1 MVDEREDRYEGE
13 EGEYHFSDD
22 QVNYEEVEAP
32 KAAQTTVSMKKTIFD
47 KFSGLSGSR
56 RMLLAGVVFVSLI
69 GIVYKMLLPS
79 SPVVTG
85 EISQVPIVKQATPQ
99 QIATTKPATP
109 ATPPTSPPVQT
120 APVIQPPP
128 PVMNPPPPPQTM
140 MASPSPQNAAA
151 PQPGLPNPAETAQ
164 GMPPQTMYPTTPAA
178 PAAPITQT
186 AAMPP
191 ISSPQASIPPN
202 VVDRVKA
209 VEDHNAAIMNLLQTE
224 YAQKMS
230 EFEMQS
236 NLVRGK
242 MDEMAKRVNRIES
255 SLNQITQLLQQ
266 SAPRASKSQTASMES
281 VPALPTRSAVPRVTY
296 TVQAIIPGRAWL
308 KGDSGDT
315 VTVAE
320 GDTLRDYGRI
330 TKIDPYDGVVE
341 IDTGNKIIALSYG
354 MSGE

>member
-22 QVNYEEVEAP
+22 QVNYDEVEAP
-32 KAAQTTVSMKKTIFD
+32 KGTQSTTSMKKTILD
-47 KFSGLSGSR
+47 KFSGLSPSR

-69 GIVYKMLLPS
+69 AIVYKMLLPS
-79 SPVVTG
+79 SSTLSSEITQVTPVKVVQTTVTTKSVTPVIQSAIPVAQPITMQPSPVVT
-85 EISQVPIVKQATPQ
+85 ETPQ
-99 QIATTKPATP
+99 VSATL
-109 ATPPTSPPVQT
+109 PPNGAIQPGSASPIELSQMPGSQPGSPPAQT
-120 APVIQPPP
+120 TPFSTTSTSLPPP
-128 PVMNPPPPPQTM
+128 I
-140 MASPSPQNAAA
+140 AA
-151 PQPGLPNPAETAQ
+151 
-164 GMPPQTMYPTTPAA
+164 
-178 PAAPITQT
+178 TQ
-186 AAMPP
+186 
-191 ISSPQASIPPN
+191 N

-209 VEDHNAAIMNLLQTE
+209 VEDHNVAIMNLLQTE

-266 SAPRASKSQTASMES
+266 GTPSANKSQAVPMENAPLMP
-281 VPALPTRSAVPRVTY
+281 VRSAIPRVTY

-308 KGDSGDT
+308 KADSGDT

-354 MSGE
+354 MSAE

>member
-1 MVDEREDRYEGE
+1 M
-13 EGEYHFSDD
+13 
-22 QVNYEEVEAP
+22 P
-32 KAAQTTVSMKKTIFD
+32 
-47 KFSGLSGSR
+47 
-56 RMLLAGVVFVSLI
+56 
-69 GIVYKMLLPS
+69 
-79 SPVVTG
+79 
-85 EISQVPIVKQATPQ
+85 
-99 QIATTKPATP
+99 
-109 ATPPTSPPVQT
+109 SPP
-120 APVIQPPP
+120 P
-128 PVMNPPPPPQTM
+128 
-140 MASPSPQNAAA
+140 ASLPQNV
-151 PQPGLPNPAETAQ
+151 G
-164 GMPPQTMYPTTPAA
+164 
-178 PAAPITQT
+178 
-186 AAMPP
+186 
-191 ISSPQASIPPN
+191 
-202 VVDRVKA
+202 DRVKA

-266 SAPRASKSQTASMES
+266 SAPHTNKSQAPAMES
-281 VPALPTRSAVPRVTY
+281 APMMPMRSAIPKVTY

-308 KGDSGDT
+308 KADSGDT

-354 MSGE
+354 MSAE

>member
-1 MVDEREDRYEGE
+1 MVDEREDRYEND

-22 QVNYEEVEAP
+22 QVNYEEAEAP
-32 KAAQTTVSMKKTIFD
+32 KAAQPTGSLKKSIIN
-47 KFSGLSGSR
+47 KFSNLSASR
-56 RMLLAGVVFVSLI
+56 RMLLAGIVFVILI
-69 GIVYKMLLPS
+69 GVVYKMLLPS
-79 SPVVTG
+79 SPVLPG
-85 EISQVPIVKQATPQ
+85 EIIQATAVKNTTPEM
-99 QIATTKPATP
+99 ATTKPVTP
-109 ATPPTSPPVQT
+109 VTTPPVSTTAQQAVPPVPNMQ
-120 APVIQPPP
+120 AQE
-128 PVMNPPPPPQTM
+128 
-140 MASPSPQNAAA
+140 
-151 PQPGLPNPAETAQ
+151 PQPVAPPAAQQNMAAGPGVPNPAMPAQ
-164 GMPPQTMYPTTPAA
+164 MIPQQAQPQAEVPAQAAQAA
-178 PAAPITQT
+178 PPAPVQ
-186 AAMPP
+186 AAMPVG
-191 ISSPQASIPPN
+191 PPPA
-202 VVDRVKA
+202 VTQDRLKA

-266 SAPRASKSQTASMES
+266 SGARANKSPAAMEN
-281 VPALPTRSAVPRVTY
+281 VPALPTRSAVPKVTY
-296 TVQAIIPGRAWL
+296 VVQAIIPGRAWL

>member
-1 MVDEREDRYEGE
+1 MVDEREDRYEND

-22 QVNYEEVEAP
+22 QVNYEEVDAP
-32 KAAQTTVSMKKTIFD
+32 KAAQSTVSIKKSILE

-56 RMLLAGVVFVSLI
+56 RMLLAGVVFISLI
-69 GIVYKMLLPS
+69 GIIYKMLLPS
-79 SPVVTG
+79 SPVLPG
-85 EISQVPIVKQATPQ
+85 EISAIGVAKKTGPEV
-99 QIATTKPATP
+99 ATTKPVQPVSPP
-109 ATPPTSPPVQT
+109 AQAPPVVQAPQPVMSAAPEPQPQTVTSPP
-120 APVIQPPP
+120 IQ
-128 PVMNPPPPPQTM
+128 
-140 MASPSPQNAAA
+140 QNASSQPGIPTLPGA
-151 PQPGLPNPAETAQ
+151 PQMVSQ
-164 GMPPQTMYPTTPAA
+164 QQSMYPATQAQQAPPAA
-178 PAAPITQT
+178 PTQT
-186 AAMPP
+186 GGLESPP
-191 ISSPQASIPPN
+191 PSAS
-202 VVDRVKA
+202 VSVSQDRLKA

-266 SAPRASKSQTASMES
+266 NGPRANKSQTTAMES

-308 KGDSGDT
+308 KADSGDT

>member
-1 MVDEREDRYEGE
+1 MVDEREDRYEND

-32 KAAQTTVSMKKTIFD
+32 KAAQTTVSIKKSIID
-47 KFSGLSGSR
+47 KFSRLSGSR
-56 RMLLAGVVFVSLI
+56 RMLLAGVVFISLI
-69 GIVYKMLLPS
+69 GIIYKMLLPS
-79 SPVVTG
+79 SPALPG
-85 EISQVPIVKQATPQ
+85 EISQITVAKKTAPELAI
-99 QIATTKPATP
+99 TKPAQP
-109 ATPPTSPPVQT
+109 ESPPVQT
-120 APVIQPPP
+120 PPP
-128 PVMNPPPPPQTM
+128 AVQTPSPVMSAPE
-140 MASPSPQNAAA
+140 SPSPAVAPPTQQNAMN
-151 PQPGLPNPAETAQ
+151 QPGLSNSPGT
-164 GMPPQTMYPTTPAA
+164 PQMAPQQQSMYPATQATQAEA
-178 PAAPITQT
+178 PPIAPLQT
-186 AAMPP
+186 AVSESPP
-191 ISSPQASIPPN
+191 AS
-202 VVDRVKA
+202 VSQDRLKA

-266 SAPRASKSQTASMES
+266 NGSRATKSQTTTMES

-308 KGDSGDT
+308 KADSGDT

>member
-22 QVNYEEVEAP
+22 QVNYEEAEAS
-32 KAAQTTVSMKKTIFD
+32 KAAQTTVSMKKSIID
-47 KFSGLSGSR
+47 KISGLSPGR
-56 RMLLAGVVFVSLI
+56 RMLLAGIVFISLI
-69 GIVYKMLLPS
+69 GIIYKMLLPS
-79 SPVVTG
+79 SPVLPG
-85 EISQVPIVKQATPQ
+85 DISQVAAAKKMTQE
-99 QIATTKPATP
+99 IAATKPAIP
-109 ATPPTSPPVQT
+109 ATPVSPPVQT
-120 APVIQPPP
+120 ATAIPSSPPVINAPEL
-128 PVMNPPPPPQTM
+128 PQT
-140 MASPSPQNAAA
+140 AAPSVPQNSAT
-151 PQPGLPNPAETAQ
+151 QPGLPNPVETAQ
-164 GMPPQTMYPTTPAA
+164 AISPATYPTTQGA
-178 PAAPITQT
+178 PAAIQT
-186 AAMPP
+186 AMPVSP
-191 ISSPQASIPPN
+191 PPQAS
-202 VVDRVKA
+202 VSQDRLKA

-266 SAPRASKSQTASMES
+266 SGSRANKPQTTSMES
-281 VPALPTRSAVPRVTY
+281 APMLPTRSAVPKVTY

>member
-13 EGEYHFSDD
+13 EGEYHFSDE
-22 QVNYEEVEAP
+22 QANYEEVETP
-32 KAAQTTVSMKKTIFD
+32 KAAQPASIKKTLIE
-47 KFSGLSGSR
+47 KFSGLSPSR
-56 RMLLAGVVFVSLI
+56 RMLLAGIVFVSLI
-69 GIVYKMLLPS
+69 AIVYKMLLPS
-79 SPVVTG
+79 SPVLPA
-85 EISQVPIVKQATPQ
+85 EISQIPQKTPPQ
-99 QIATTKPATP
+99 QMAATKPAV
-109 ATPPTSPPVQT
+109 ATPPVSPP
-120 APVIQPPP
+120 APPTQPPAINAPELQPTPGNPQAVTMQPASPNPAEVAQMMPQQPNYPTVQAQAAP
-128 PVMNPPPPPQTM
+128 PMQTTGPLAPPPQT
-140 MASPSPQNAAA
+140 SSVPQNI
-151 PQPGLPNPAETAQ
+151 N
-164 GMPPQTMYPTTPAA
+164 
-178 PAAPITQT
+178 
-186 AAMPP
+186 
-191 ISSPQASIPPN
+191 
-202 VVDRVKA
+202 DRLKA
-209 VEDHNAAIMNLLQTE
+209 LEDHNTAIMNLLQTE

-266 SAPRASKSQTASMES
+266 GAPQANKTQTAAMEN
-281 VPALPTRSAVPRVTY
+281 VPALPTRSAIPRVTY

-308 KGDSGDT
+308 KADSGDT

-341 IDTGNKIIALSYG
+341 IDTGNKVIALSYG

>member
-1 MVDEREDRYEGE
+1 MVDEREDRYEND

-32 KAAQTTVSMKKTIFD
+32 KAAQTTVSIKKSILE

-56 RMLLAGVVFVSLI
+56 RMLLAGVVFMSLI
-69 GIVYKMLLPS
+69 GIIYKMLLPS
-79 SPVVTG
+79 SPVLPG
-85 EISQVPIVKQATPQ
+85 EINAIAVAKKTAPEVAT
-99 QIATTKPATP
+99 AKPVQP
-109 ATPPTSPPVQT
+109 VSPPVQT
-120 APVIQPPP
+120 PPP
-128 PVMNPPPPPQTM
+128 AAQAPSPVMSAPEPPPQIV
-140 MASPSPQNAAA
+140 ASPPTQQNAMS
-151 PQPGLPNPAETAQ
+151 QPGLPNPPGT
-164 GMPPQTMYPTTPAA
+164 PQMLPQQQSMYPATQAAQSSPAA
-178 PAAPITQT
+178 PTQT
-186 AAMPP
+186 AVPESPP
-191 ISSPQASIPPN
+191 ASPSVSQ
-202 VVDRVKA
+202 DRLKA

-266 SAPRASKSQTASMES
+266 NGSHTNKSQMTATES

-308 KGDSGDT
+308 KADSGDT

>member
-1 MVDEREDRYEGE
+1 MVDEREDRYEND

-22 QVNYEEVEAP
+22 QANYEEAP
-32 KAAQTTVSMKKTIFD
+32 KAAQPTVSMKKTIID
-47 KFSGLSGSR
+47 KFSRLSGSR
-56 RMLLAGVVFVSLI
+56 RMLLAGVVFVILI
-69 GIVYKMLLPS
+69 VIVYKMLLPT
-79 SPVVTG
+79 SPVLTG
-85 EISQVPIVKQATPQ
+85 EIRQVAVAKKTTPE
-99 QIATTKPATP
+99 IAPTQPA
-109 ATPPTSPPVQT
+109 PPVSPPVQT
-120 APVIQPPP
+120 ATAIQTPP
-128 PVMNPPPPPQTM
+128 PVMNAPQAPQT
-140 MASPSPQNAAA
+140 AAPPIPQNVAT
-151 PQPGLPNPAETAQ
+151 QPGLPNPTETAQ
-164 GMPPQTMYPTTPAA
+164 MMPYPAVQVTPPA
-178 PAAPITQT
+178 PPVQT
-186 AAMPP
+186 AVPVSPP
-191 ISSPQASIPPN
+191 PPPQASVSP
-202 VVDRVKA
+202 DRLKA
-209 VEDHNAAIMNLLQTE
+209 VEDHNTAIMNLLQTE

-230 EFEMQS
+230 ELEMQS

-266 SAPRASKSQTASMES
+266 NGPRANKSQTTAMEN
-281 VPALPTRSAVPRVTY
+281 VPALPMRSAVPRVTY

-308 KGDSGDT
+308 KADSGDT

>member
-1 MVDEREDRYEGE
+1 MVDERDDRYEND

-22 QVNYEEVEAP
+22 QVNYEEVETPKSAP
-32 KAAQTTVSMKKTIFD
+32 STGSIKKSIVD
-47 KFSGLSGSR
+47 RFSGLSPTR
-56 RMLLAGVVFVSLI
+56 RMLLAGVVFIVLI
-69 GIVYKMLLPS
+69 GVVYKMLLPS
-79 SPVVTG
+79 SPVLSSDIVSTKKEAPEVAAAKPATQTTTPAQAPVNAPAPVTQQAAAPIPQNVAVQQG
-85 EISQVPIVKQATPQ
+85 MPNPSELPPQVMPQQPQ
-99 QIATTKPATP
+99 QIQQAMY
-109 ATPPTSPPVQT
+109 PPQ
-120 APVIQPPP
+120 QPP
-128 PVMNPPPPPQTM
+128 Q
-140 MASPSPQNAAA
+140 AAA
-151 PQPGLPNPAETAQ
+151 PTQATMPMGAPLPPTAV
-164 GMPPQTMYPTTPAA
+164 T
-178 PAAPITQT
+178 
-186 AAMPP
+186 
-191 ISSPQASIPPN
+191 S
-202 VVDRVKA
+202 DRLKA
-209 VEDHNAAIMNLLQTE
+209 VEDHNAAIMNLLQNE

-266 SAPRASKSQTASMES
+266 SAPRANKAQMAANENI
-281 VPALPTRSAVPRVTY
+281 PALPTRSAVPKVTY